1 MFDAI
6 ILVAEKFGLIAIACG
21 CAFWMVNRQQTW
33 IQEEALKEVR
43 ESFSRLEKITVA
55 LITAQKKHSLD
66 LKGLQKS
73 YESMA
78 YIIKKLSGN
87 GLKDKFK

>member
-1 MFDAI
+1 MDPIAFLEQFGI
-6 ILVAEKFGLIAIACG
+6 PLTVAAAFGYFIWKQNKFIQKELMDEMDESFTRLENIVIGLI
-21 CAFWMVNRQQTW
+21 N
-33 IQEEALKEVR
+33 
-43 ESFSRLEKITVA
+43 
-55 LITAQKKHSLD
+55 AQKKHALD
-66 LKGLQKS
+66 LKGLAKS